1 MLRVWLALVLSA
13 GAAHAQV
20 KAFTGARLYDGT
32 GASLVPNA
40 TIVVEAGRV
49 KAVDPAGKVQVPAG
63 AQRIDVSGKTIV
75 PGMINAHGHV
85 ADTQGLRTGAQFYTE
100 ENLLRQ
106 LGLYARYGVTTV
118 FSLGGDGVAGF
129 KLRNEQETPA
139 LNRARVYVAGE
150 IITGKTPEEARAQ
163 VDRVAATKPNM
174 IKIRVDDNLGAN
186 PKMPPEVYR
195 AVIDQ
200 ARKHNLSVAAHLFY
214 LEDARGLLESGV
226 GLVAHSIRD
235 KEVDAET
242 IGLLKKRGVC
252 VVPTLTREVSTFV
265 YESKPAFFSDAFFL
279 READSAVLQQLQ
291 EPKRMEAMKAST
303 SAQRYKTALE
313 VASRNLKKLVDSG
326 VKIAMGTD
334 TGPPA
339 RFQGYF
345 EHMELE
351 LMAKAGMTPAQI
363 MKSATGDAA
372 ECMQA
377 AGKIGTLQPG
387 AWADFVVLDRNPLED
402 VKNMRTIQS
411 VWIAGN
417 QVPRGSAA
425 RSASAP

>member
-1 MLRVWLALVLSA
+1 MSIVMLRFGLALL
-13 GAAHAQV
+13 AASTAYAQV
-20 KAFTGARLYDGT
+20 KAFTGGRIYDGT
-32 GASLVPNA
+32 GAAVIPNA
-40 TIVVEAGRV
+40 TLIVEAGRV
-49 KAVDPAGKVQVPAG
+49 KAVGPAGRVQVPAG
-63 AQRIDVSGKTIV
+63 AQRIDITGKTIV

-85 ADTQGLRTGAQFYTE
+85 ADTQGLRTGAEFYTE
-100 ENLLRQ
+100 ENVLRQ

-118 FSLGGDGVAGF
+118 FSLGGDGPAGF
-129 KLRNEQETPA
+129 KLRDEQETAA
-139 LNRARVYVAGE
+139 LNRARVYVAGV
-150 IITGKTPEEARAQ
+150 IVTGKTPEEARAA

-174 IKIRVDDNLGAN
+174 IKIRVDDNLGTSA
-186 PKMPPEVYR
+186 KMPPEVYR

-200 ARKHNLSVAAHLFY
+200 AKKHNLSVAAHLFY
-214 LEDARGLLESGV
+214 LDDARGLLESGV

-235 KEVDAET
+235 KEVDEQT
-242 IGLLKKRGVC
+242 IALMKKRGVC

-265 YESKPAFFSDAFFL
+265 YESKPAFFSDPFFL

-291 EPKRMEAMKAST
+291 EPKRMEAMRTST

-351 LMAKAGMTPAQI
+351 LMAKAGMSPAQI
-363 MKSATGDAA
+363 LKSATGDAA
-372 ECMQA
+372 DCMQM
-377 AGKIGTLQPG
+377 AGKIGTLKPG
-387 AWADFVVLDRNPLED
+387 AWADLIVLDRDPLQD
-402 VKNMRTIQS
+402 VKNMRAIQS

-417 QVPRGSAA
+417 QVA
-425 RSASAP
+425 R

>member
-1 MLRVWLALVLSA
+1 MLRVWLALALSA

-20 KAFTGARLYDGT
+20 KAFTGARIYDGT
-32 GASLVPNA
+32 GASLVTGG

-49 KAVDPAGKVQVPAG
+49 KAIGPAGKVQIPAG

-85 ADTQGLRTGAQFYTE
+85 ADTQGLRTGPQFYTE

-118 FSLGGDGVAGF
+118 FSLGGDHEAGF
-129 KLRNEQETPA
+129 KLRSEQETPG
-139 LNRARVYVAGE
+139 LNCARVYVAGE

-235 KEVDAET
+235 KEVDPQT
-242 IGLLKKRGVC
+242 IGLLKSRGVC

-291 EPKRMEAMKAST
+291 EPKRMEAMKTST
-303 SAQRYKTALE
+303 EAQRYKTALE

-372 ECMQA
+372 ECMQM

-387 AWADFVVLDRNPLED
+387 AWADLIVLDRNPLED

-417 QVPRGSAA
+417 QVRK
-425 RSASAP
+425 